1 MTRYVVI
8 GAGAVGA
15 TVAAELH
22 EAGRRVVLIARGAHL
37 DALRAHG
44 LRYLRPDGER
54 RVHVPVAGGPDEV
67 ELDHHDILLLATKSQ
82 DTEDVLRGWAWRPVK
97 TADGV
102 RTAATA
108 LPVVTLQNG
117 LDNERAA
124 LRRFATVFGGVV
136 WIATTY
142 LDPGVVVSPATPS
155 VGAVWLGAYPGGQDA
170 RLAEISEHLRAA
182 NFVTRVVPD
191 IAGWKAGKLL
201 VNVAIALDALYP
213 PSELRSVAASAIRA
227 EARETLEAAGSSI
240 AELDPGELA
249 ETVVRRPI
257 PGHERGGSS
266 TWQSITRSSS
276 LETDYLYGE
285 IALQARL
292 LGRTAPW
299 NAALAERVQQAAA
312 EGIEPGTLDD
322 ADLLTTLPELSRRA
336 VLIDATGLHRQL
348 AGDRPPVLLDVRWA
362 LGDTGGREHYLAGHL
377 PGAVYV
383 DLDTELAAPP
393 EPLSGRHPL
402 PEIAALQ
409 TSARRWGITA
419 GRPVVVY
426 DDNGGTAAARA
437 WWLLRWAGLTDVR
450 ILDGALGAWR
460 ARDFALSTGDET
472 PPEGDVE
479 LGVGHLPTLTADE
492 AAALAADG
500 VLLDARSGERYRG
513 EVEPVDPRAGHI
525 PGALSAPTGD
535 NLASDGVFRPTA
547 ELREQFSQLS
557 GTKVG
562 VYCGSGVTAAH
573 QVAALAIAG
582 IDAALFPGSW
592 SAWSSDPARP
602 AATGEEAR

>member
-1 MTRYVVI
+1 M
-8 GAGAVGA
+8 
-15 TVAAELH
+15 
-22 EAGRRVVLIARGAHL
+22 
-37 DALRAHG
+37 
-44 LRYLRPDGER
+44 
-54 RVHVPVAGGPDEV
+54 
-67 ELDHHDILLLATKSQ
+67 
-82 DTEDVLRGWAWRPVK
+82 
-97 TADGV
+97 
-102 RTAATA
+102 
-108 LPVVTLQNG
+108 
-117 LDNERAA
+117 
-124 LRRFATVFGGVV
+124 
-136 WIATTY
+136 
-142 LDPGVVVSPATPS
+142 
-155 VGAVWLGAYPGGQDA
+155 
-170 RLAEISEHLRAA
+170 
-182 NFVTRVVPD
+182 
-191 IAGWKAGKLL
+191 
-201 VNVAIALDALYP
+201 
-213 PSELRSVAASAIRA
+213 
-227 EARETLEAAGSSI
+227 
-240 AELDPGELA
+240 
-249 ETVVRRPI
+249 
-257 PGHERGGSS
+257 
-266 TWQSITRSSS
+266 
-276 LETDYLYGE
+276 
-285 IALQARL
+285 
-292 LGRTAPW
+292 
-299 NAALAERVQQAAA
+299 
-312 EGIEPGTLDD
+312 
-322 ADLLTTLPELSRRA
+322 SRRA

-383 DLDTELAAPP
+383 DLDTELAAPA

-409 TSARRWGITA
+409 ISARRWGITA

-472 PPEGDVE
+472 PPEGDIE